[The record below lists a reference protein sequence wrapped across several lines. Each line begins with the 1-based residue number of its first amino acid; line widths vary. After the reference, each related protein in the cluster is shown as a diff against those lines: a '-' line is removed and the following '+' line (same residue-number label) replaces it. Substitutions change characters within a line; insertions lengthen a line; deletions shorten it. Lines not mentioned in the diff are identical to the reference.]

1 MDRSSSLL
9 KFLGLGLGLFLL
21 MQFVVPKITGSDDPR
36 TQPLGRERPLL
47 VDAQGKPKPR
57 SPRDRCKIEA
67 DGIQCAAA
75 PAEGEAKEEL
85 CLLEGER
92 FKAELTTQGAAL
104 RRLELLGPKY
114 TVDGKPG
121 SAPMNMVT
129 TPDHESRRPLF
140 TALRQPGADS
150 QVEHDLFEWKLASRS
165 PKECVF
171 TYEDSK
177 VALRKVVRAS
187 ARPFELDVE
196 LSVKNVGAERAA
208 HRASI
213 ESSAFRYETEVE
225 GGFGRQSPFLT
236 QVECLTNGKLEEATP
251 ADFTPKDFSKPEFR
265 NGWRVS
271 NGNIDFAA
279 TSNFYFAQALVPVD
293 GPSAALCERLIEERY
308 NHVLYASKKDDKG
321 AGSFYR
327 SRLAWEKRELGP
339 GEVVTYKVIHF
350 MGPKERD
357 VLDQAA
363 GGGRRMSEL
372 IRLGTF
378 APIAKGLVWFL
389 VKCQGV
395 VGSWGLAIILLTL
408 AVRTVLF
415 PLQLKAIKSGGK
427 MRLLKPEL
435 DEINQKYESDPQ
447 QKQLATLELWR
458 KHDVNPL
465 GGCLPMLVQMPVWFA
480 LYTALQTAA
489 ELYHVPFL
497 WLRDLSAPDTIW
509 LAGHEVPFILPVL
522 LGVTSFVQQKI
533 MPTSG
538 MDPAQ
543 QKMMT
548 YMMPAVFTA
557 MMLFLPSG
565 LGVYMFT
572 NSLLGIVQQLA
583 SERYYATLTPTGG
596 GGGGGIEVREKEARD
611 GDESGQKRTAL
622 AKLGKE
628 NKRD

>member
-1 MDRSSSLL
+1 MDRSSLL
-9 KFLGLGLGLFLL
+9 KFLGLGLGVFLL
-21 MQFVVPKITGSDDPR
+21 LQFVVPKITGGDGPR
-36 TQPLGRERPLL
+36 TQPLGKEAFLL

-57 SPRDRCKIEA
+57 APGERCKLEA
-67 DGIQCAAA
+67 DGIRCS
-75 PAEGEAKEEL
+75 PAQGEHREEL
-85 CLLEGER
+85 CALEGER
-92 FKAELTTQGAAL
+92 FRAELTTQGAGI

-114 TVDGKPG
+114 TTDGKASSP
-121 SAPMNMVT
+121 PMNLVT
-129 TPDHESRRPLF
+129 TPDHEARRPLF
-140 TALRQPGADS
+140 AALRQPGADS
-150 QVEHDLFEWKLASRS
+150 QIDHDLFEWTLASRG

-171 TYEDSK
+171 TYQDGK
-177 VALRKVVRAS
+177 VELKKVVRAS
-187 ARPFELDVE
+187 SRPFELEVE
-196 LSVKNVGAERAA
+196 LTVKNVGPERAA

-213 ESSAFRYETEVE
+213 ESSAWRYEAEVE

-236 QVECLTNGKLEEATP
+236 QVECLNNGKLEEATP
-251 ADFTPKDFSKPEFR
+251 GDFAPKDFSKPEFK

-271 NGNIDFAA
+271 TGHIDFAA

-293 GPSAALCERLIEERY
+293 GPSPPSCERLIEERF
-308 NHVLYASKKDDKG
+308 NHAVYSSKKDDRG

-339 GEVVTYKVIHF
+339 GEAVTYKVIHF

-357 VLDQAA
+357 VLAGAA
-363 GGGRRMSEL
+363 GGNHRMSEL

-378 APIAKGLVWFL
+378 APIAKWLVWFL
-389 VKCQGV
+389 VKCQGL
-395 VGSWGLAIILLTL
+395 VGSWGVAIILLTL

-415 PLQLKAIKSGGK
+415 PLQWKAIKSGGK

-435 DEINQKYESDPQ
+435 DELNQKYADDPQ

-465 GGCLPMLVQMPVWFA
+465 GGCLPMVAQMPVWFA

-489 ELYHVPFL
+489 ELYHAPFL
-497 WLRDLSAPDTIW
+497 WMRDLSAPDTW
-509 LAGHEVPFILPVL
+509 WVAGHEVPFVLPVL
-522 LGVTSFVQQKI
+522 LGATTFLQQKI

-548 YMMPAVFTA
+548 YMMPAIFTA

-565 LGVYMFT
+565 LGVYMLT

-583 SERYYATLTPTGG
+583 SERYYASLTPAAVGV
-596 GGGGGIEVREKEARD
+596 IEVREKAEGEGSKASD
-611 GDESGQKRTAL
+611 PKRTAL
-622 AKLGKE
+622 ATLGKG
-628 NKRD
+628 NTRV